1 MIKSMSDKLAT
12 VPAEIYTKRYTVE
25 LPPIMHAH
33 MRELSRR
40 KRVHIGV
47 VYEEAIK
54 SYLNL
59 PENYM
64 GKFKTL
70 DQRSKPRKEK

>member
-1 MIKSMSDKLAT
+1 MAVKTAT
-12 VPAEIYTKRYTVE
+12 VPAEIYTKRFTVE

-33 MRELSRR
+33 MRELARR
-40 KRVHIGV
+40 KRVHLGV

-54 SYLNL
+54 TFLNL

-70 DQRSKPRKEK
+70 QRKDR